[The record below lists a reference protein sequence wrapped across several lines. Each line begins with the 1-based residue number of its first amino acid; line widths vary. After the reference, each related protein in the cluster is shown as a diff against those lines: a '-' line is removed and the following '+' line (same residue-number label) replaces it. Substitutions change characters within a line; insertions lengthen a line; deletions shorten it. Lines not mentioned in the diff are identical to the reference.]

1 MLVARLL
8 ECYFVCD
15 LGSLF
20 MVFSLVLDFDVF
32 SSLVS
37 NKSFRD

>member
-8 ECYFVCD
+8 GCYFVCD
-15 LGSLF
+15 LCSLS

-37 NKSFRD
+37 NKSFWD